1 MLSGLDEEDRSDQV
15 VPIRNA
21 TLLRWPACLP
31 DSDRPVARLPVH
43 RFADGRPVQCQ
54 ELLRMRQRRVL
65 AGLSEHIEVS
75 HSFCYGAGVSVGDGV
90 SVGVAL

>member
-1 MLSGLDEEDRSDQV
+1 
-15 VPIRNA
+15 
-21 TLLRWPACLP
+21 
-31 DSDRPVARLPVH
+31 
-43 RFADGRPVQCQ
+43 
-54 ELLRMRQRRVL
+54 MRQRRVL